1 MAFKPLHKKEE
12 LTPVDISLWNKDV
25 KGYVRPLTG
34 LEQLIF
40 YGYFRD
46 FINQDL
52 PVEKRFDAAFKAT
65 MMALVNEDGNQIIF
79 EDARQAMTKASAV
92 PFLGI
97 FSAVLKVEVVAE
109 GLKKN

>member
-1 MAFKPLHKKEE
+1 MEINPLHEKEE
-12 LTPVDISLWNKDV
+12 LTPVDISIWNKEV
-25 KGYVRPLTG
+25 KAYVRPLTG

-40 YGYFRD
+40 NDYFLD
-46 FINQDL
+46 FLNREL

-65 MMALVNEDGNQIIF
+65 MMALVNEKGEPLVVEESRPAF
-79 EDARQAMTKASAV
+79 LKASAV